1 MTAATD
7 THRWANYNRER
18 NVRKRLDFDV
28 IVAGAGAGGAAAAY
42 HLKKAGLSL
51 LVVEKAHLPR
61 YKACGGAVPGPTLE
75 RFPFDFDR
83 VIRAAPAQIRFT
95 FPSLPPVDRFMP
107 DRPVAMVMRSQFDAF
122 LLGQA
127 DADVMEGAAVSGV
140 IEDGHRVQVEV
151 GDRKLTARYLVGA
164 DGATSQVARCLG
176 LRQGRR
182 LGGTLEAEVPLGAN
196 DALQGEYGDRAV
208 FALGAIPWGYA
219 WVFPKGDSLSVGIAR
234 MRPGREDLRTAL
246 QREMNRLGIGLEG
259 ARLHGHPLP
268 CYRVPP
274 WPLWS
279 GGGKAFQGIFAADSW
294 PQERLSTRHCL
305 LVGDAAG
312 LVDPFIGEGIR
323 YAIGSAWL
331 AAKAILRDDP
341 SGYEVEIWQEFG
353 HSLATA
359 GLVAN
364 IYYHLPWLS
373 YQIGLRNPATVDLLK
388 DVLAERASYE
398 GIGRRLVAATLPW
411 LLGGGP
417 QAT

>member
-1 MTAATD
+1 VTAATD
-7 THRWANYNRER
+7 THGRKNYNRD
-18 NVRKRLDFDV
+18 RKVTKRPDFDV

-42 HLKKAGLSL
+42 YLTQAGLSV
-51 LVVEKAHLPR
+51 LVVEKARLPR
-61 YKACGGAVPGPTLE
+61 YKACGGAIPAPTLE
-75 RFPFDFDR
+75 RFPFEFGS
-83 VIRAAPAQIRFT
+83 VIKAAPALVRFT
-95 FPSLPPVDRFMP
+95 FPGLPPVDRSMP
-107 DRPVAMVMRSQFDAF
+107 DRPVLMVIRSQFDTF

-127 DADVMEGAAVSGV
+127 DANVLEGIAVTGV
-140 IEDGHRVQVEV
+140 IEDGDQVQVEV
-151 GDRKLTARYLVGA
+151 GNRRLTARYLVGA

-182 LGGTLEAEVPLGAN
+182 LGGTLEAELPLGGN
-196 DALQGEYGDRAV
+196 RALQEEYGDRAV
-208 FALGAIPWGYA
+208 FAQGVIPWGYA

-234 MRPGREDLRTAL
+234 MRPGREGLRTAL
-246 QREMNRLGIGLEG
+246 QQEMKRLGIDLEG

-268 CYRVPP
+268 CYWVPP

-279 GGGKAFQGIFAADSW
+279 GGAKPFQGTRAAGGQ

-323 YAIGSAWL
+323 YAIGSARL
-331 AAKAILRDDP
+331 AAKAIIQDDL
-341 SGYEVEIWQEFG
+341 SGYEAEIWQEIG

-373 YQIGLRNPATVDLLK
+373 YQIGLRNPAAVGHLEH
-388 DVLAERASYE
+388 VLTERSSYE
-398 GIGRRLVAATLPW
+398 GIGRRLLAATVSW